1 MADGDPDPPDPI
13 PGIESS
19 SYCSSMSSL
28 LKWINFYEQLEELEM
43 KKILSQCEVMTIKQ
57 IKCVSLAMLTAFKH
71 NEKNQ
76 IQIECNM
83 KNWTLNFIG
92 LEISNTLYRTKQFKL
107 SHLAN
112 VTLKFQHFR

>member
-1 MADGDPDPPDPI
+1 MADGDPEPPDPI

-43 KKILSQCEVMTIKQ
+43 KKILSQYEVMTIKQ

-76 IQIECNM
+76 IQIECYM